1 MFFKLKI
8 QSVLNFVN
16 YFQTAFFLDK
26 VMNNYFQKLISYYR
40 IFNKTSLKNKTNK
53 KFLKL
58 NMFYCTNGMKH
69 VIFSHITESK

>member
-40 IFNKTSLKNKTNK
+40 IFNKTSPKNKTNK
-53 KFLKL
+53 KIFKIKYVLL
-58 NMFYCTNGMKH
+58 NKWNETCY
-69 VIFSHITESK
+69 IFTYNRV